1 MLGNATL
8 TAFVATTDAA
18 RSKSFYGG
26 TLGLPLLSEDQFALV
41 FDCGGI
47 QLRIQVLKELRPQ
60 SFTVLGWHVA
70 DVRQTAS
77 ALAMRGV
84 TLERYPYLQQDE
96 LGVWQAPSRA
106 KVAWFK
112 DPDGNLLS
120 VTEPAAA

>member
-70 DVRQTAS
+70 DVRRTAS

>member
-41 FDCGGI
+41 FDCSGI
-47 QLRIQVLKELRPQ
+47 QLRIQVLKQLRTQP
-60 SFTVLGWHVA
+60 FTVLGWQVA
-70 DVRQTAS
+70 NVRQTVS
-77 ALAMRGV
+77 ALAKGGV
-84 TLERYPYLQQDE
+84 ALERYPYLQQDDF
-96 LGVWQAPSRA
+96 GVWQAPSGA